1 MTNEENGV
9 DKEESAVT
17 KEEGSATP
25 DENKM
30 TEEESSAA
38 PKEND
43 VTQEENAV
51 VEEESAVAQAVV
63 EEEVTATPEEDSATQ
78 EENDVVEEEVAPTP
92 EENSVTAEESAE
104 VTEESVAAEQDSS
117 AKQWYVIHTYSGFE
131 NKVKLSLEERF
142 AHSGLTDKL
151 GDIIIPT
158 EEVVEIRGGKK
169 KISSRKFYPGYV
181 LISVEMDQDIWYLI
195 KNTSKVTGFPGG
207 ATPAPLSA
215 AEVKDVMDQ
224 IKGEAKTPKPKFIFE
239 KGENVRVIEGPF
251 MNFNGVVE
259 EVNPDKGKVKV
270 MVSIFGR
277 ATPVELEFPQIERV

>member
-1 MTNEENGV
+1 MESDVTNEENSV
-9 DKEESAVT
+9 
-17 KEEGSATP
+17 
-25 DENKM
+25 NK
-30 TEEESSAA
+30 
-38 PKEND
+38 
-43 VTQEENAV
+43 EENAG
-51 VEEESAVAQAVV
+51 
-63 EEEVTATPEEDSATQ
+63 TKEEDSATQ
-78 EENDVVEEEVAPTP
+78 EESAVVK
-92 EENSVTAEESAE
+92 EENAVTQAAVE
-104 VTEESVAAEQDSS
+104 EESVAAEQDS

-131 NKVKLSLEERF
+131 NKVKKSLEERF

-181 LISVEMDQDIWYLI
+181 LIKVEMDQDIWYLI

-207 ATPAPLSA
+207 ATPAPLTA
-215 AEVKDVMDQ
+215 TEVKDVMDQ

>member
-1 MTNEENGV
+1 MESDVTGEDNSVN
-9 DKEESAVT
+9 KEESDVPQ
-17 KEEGSATP
+17 EDGSA
-25 DENKM
+25 
-30 TEEESSAA
+30 AQ
-38 PKEND
+38 KEN
-43 VTQEENAV
+43 NAV
-51 VEEESAVAQAVV
+51 EEKKAVAQAVA
-63 EEEVTATPEEDSATQ
+63 EEEVAATPEEESEPASEEDSM
-78 EENDVVEEEVAPTP
+78 VVDE
-92 EENSVTAEESAE
+92 
-104 VTEESVAAEQDSS
+104 DS

-131 NKVKLSLEERF
+131 NKVKVSLEERF
-142 AHSGLTDKL
+142 AHEGLSDKL
-151 GDIIIPT
+151 GDIVIPV

-181 LISVEMDQDIWYLI
+181 LINVEMDQDIWYLI

-207 ATPAPLSA
+207 ASPAPLTA
-215 AEVKDVMDQ
+215 TEVKDVMDQ
-224 IKGEAKTPKPKFIFE
+224 IKGEAKTPKQKFIFE

>member
-1 MTNEENGV
+1 MESDVTNEENDVGK
-9 DKEESAVT
+9 KEDAVT
-17 KEEGSATP
+17 
-25 DENKM
+25 N
-30 TEEESSAA
+30 EESSAA
-38 PKEND
+38 RENND
-43 VTQEENAV
+43 VIKEEEKAV
-51 VEEESAVAQAVV
+51 VEEE
-63 EEEVTATPEEDSATQ
+63 TAAAPEEDKGA
-78 EENDVVEEEVAPTP
+78 V
-92 EENSVTAEESAE
+92 AEETAVAE
-104 VTEESVAAEQDSS
+104 EDNGVAEQDP
-117 AKQWYVIHTYSGFE
+117 AKLWYVIHTYSGFE

-142 AHSGLTDKL
+142 AYAGLTDKL

-181 LISVEMDQDIWYLI
+181 LISVDMDQDIWYLI

>member
-1 MTNEENGV
+1 MESDVTNEGNDVG
-9 DKEESAVT
+9 KEENAVT
-17 KEEGSATP
+17 KEEASP
-25 DENKM
+25 IPE
-30 TEEESSAA
+30 
-38 PKEND
+38 END
-43 VTQEENAV
+43 VIEEKAIDPAV
-51 VEEESAVAQAVV
+51 VEEETTAATEEKSA
-63 EEEVTATPEEDSATQ
+63 
-78 EENDVVEEEVAPTP
+78 
-92 EENSVTAEESAE
+92 TAEENGVAE
-104 VTEESVAAEQDSS
+104 EGGMAAQDP
-117 AKQWYVIHTYSGFE
+117 AKKWYVIHTYSGFE

-142 AHSGLTDKL
+142 AHAGLTDKL

-169 KISSRKFYPGYV
+169 KVSSRKFYPGYV
-181 LISVEMDQDIWYLI
+181 LISVDMDQDIWYLI

-207 ATPAPLSA
+207 ATPAPLSV

-224 IKGEAKTPKPKFIFE
+224 IKGESKTPKPKFIFE
-239 KGENVRVIEGPF
+239 KGESVRVIEGPF